1 MRFMR
6 ENSEN
11 EEKLTRLIKKDPNV
25 LKKLIS
31 LDKMEEFKNYLES
44 NNIYF
49 ENSELKKLYLVFQ
62 YFNKSVPDDDLGVSG
77 GAMGIG
83 KDLFNCL
90 NNINNDNSSNNF

>member
-1 MRFMR
+1 MKRKKKLILIL
-6 ENSEN
+6 NTN
-11 EEKLTRLIKKDPNV
+11 IILEKLNHIIKKDPNV

-62 YFNKSVPDDDLGVSG
+62 YFNKSVPDDDLDAAG
-77 GAMGIG
+77 GIMGIG
-83 KDLFNCL
+83 KGLFNCL
-90 NNINNDNSSNNF
+90 NNIGIE

>member
-1 MRFMR
+1 MR

-31 LDKMEEFKNYLES
+31 LEKIEELKKYLES
-44 NNIYF
+44 NDIHF
-49 ENSELKKLYLVFQ
+49 ADSELRKLYSVFQ
-62 YFNKSVPDDDLGVSG
+62 YFNRRVPDDDLGISG

-90 NNINNDNSSNNF
+90 NDINNDNSSNNF

>member
-11 EEKLTRLIKKDPNV
+11 EEKLTSLIKKDPGA

-31 LDKMEEFKNYLES
+31 LDKMEEFKKYLES

-62 YFNKSVPDDDLGVSG
+62 YFNKHVPDDDLNASG

-83 KDLFNCL
+83 RGLFNCL
-90 NNINNDNSSNNF
+90 DNILN